1 MLTVERHGR
10 AMRVHVFKLAMPPD
24 IAALLDVNVVAG
36 PPENDDTLDRG
47 ATAQRVVH
55 IFFQRHDGAAAIPAI
70 CRDDRDR
77 AAVGDPIADALGAES
92 AEDHGVDRA
101 DPRAGEHGDGSL
113 RNRRHVNDDAISFA
127 DFVSLQDVRET
138 ADIAMQ
144 LLVSERAFIAR
155 LALPENGGLVSIRP
169 GQMAIEAI
177 LRDVQFPAR
186 EPFRERRLPFQD
198 FAPALLPDEFARLA
212 RPEFFRPRDRFAIHP
227 PIFFQA
233 ADAGMFCEFAGR
245 LENAFLDEV

>member
-1 MLTVERHGR
+1 
-10 AMRVHVFKLAMPPD
+10 FKLAMPPD

-36 PPENDDTLDRG
+36 PSKDDHTPDRG
-47 ATAQRVVH
+47 AATQRVVH
-55 IFFQRHDGAAAIPAI
+55 IFFERNNGAAAISAI

-77 AAVGDPIADALGAES
+77 AAVGDPVANALGAES
-92 AEDHGVDRA
+92 AENDGVDRA
-101 DPRAGEHGDGSL
+101 DPRAGEHGDGRL

-169 GQMAIEAI
+169 
-177 LRDVQFPAR
+177 
-186 EPFRERRLPFQD
+186 
-198 FAPALLPDEFARLA
+198 
-212 RPEFFRPRDRFAIHP
+212 
-227 PIFFQA
+227 
-233 ADAGMFCEFAGR
+233 
-245 LENAFLDEV
+245 